1 MPIKCLASFQNV
13 DDLRDSSIPAIIGRF
28 AVILVAANIKFDR
41 VVVVVV
47 VRDVECVRVLSGIHQ
62 LVYLVFQVCAMI
74 ICRYD
79 VFVFFF

>member
-1 MPIKCLASFQNV
+1 MFLASFQKV
-13 DDLRDSSIPAIIGRF
+13 DDLRDSSIPCIIGRF
-28 AVILVAANIKFDR
+28 AVIVVAVSIEFDR

-47 VRDVECVRVLSGIHQ
+47 VWYVEYLRVVSAIHQ

-79 VFVFFF
+79 VVVFFF